1 MDSRPPTNGQGERF
15 LGGPP
20 AGPLRLPTLGSSKL
34 VRSAVAPVLV
44 SLALLLW
51 DAVSRYISDL
61 PIFITFY
68 PAVMLSAIV
77 GGFYPGLLAIL
88 LSVLAVSALV
98 LPRVGLKFEDP
109 LDLVSLTLFAAMG
122 LLMCA
127 VARRSQRAQENAAEL
142 TKELA
147 VRETTARLRLAL
159 QAADAGLWEWD
170 LRTNANFWSDEVW
183 PLYGLEPHSCEPSY
197 EAWRQTVVPEDRARA
212 EEMMLEAA
220 RQGTVLNTEW
230 RVRKRDGSLRWLMSR
245 GQPVRDDA
253 GQIVRYMGIVVDIT
267 ARKVAELELREAD
280 KHRTDFLAILS
291 HELRNPLAPIRNS
304 LFILER
310 AIPGSEQALRAQG
323 IINRQVGHL
332 GRLIDDLLDVTRI
345 TRGKIQLQRECLD
358 LQELAVRTAEDL
370 RSTFAKNQVRLE
382 VLTPPGGVRVNGDQ
396 ARLAQ
401 VLGNLLQNSAK
412 FTEPGGQTTVEVGAD
427 DVRRL
432 AVLTVRDTGRGIAPE
447 VMPRLFAPF
456 AQADATLDRTKGG
469 LGLGLALVKG
479 LVEMHGGT
487 VRGESEGIGKG
498 ATFTI
503 CLPLAPSTAPT
514 AAPPEPPPRERAAPG
529 RVLIIEDNSDTATTL
544 REALELGSHEVAVA
558 SNGPDGI
565 EKARAFRPDVVIC
578 DIGLPE
584 MDGYEVARRMR
595 ADPALRGAGF
605 VALTGYAQPEDVEK
619 AQEAGFDAHV
629 AKPPNMEAL
638 EGVLVRVGRAPN
650 ESRRS

>member
-197 EAWRQTVVPEDRARA
+197 ENWRQTVVPEDRARA